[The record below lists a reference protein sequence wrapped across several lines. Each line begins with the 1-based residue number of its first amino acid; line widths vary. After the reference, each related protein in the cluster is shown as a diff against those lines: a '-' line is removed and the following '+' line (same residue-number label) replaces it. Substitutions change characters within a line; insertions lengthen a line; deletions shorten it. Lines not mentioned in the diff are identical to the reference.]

1 VTSPRPST
9 LSPRPGTARS
19 APGCIA
25 CKHLDST
32 RSTSCCRHPSLP
44 PGTDIYSA
52 RASRLDLA
60 RARGLLQDLPGEGAR
75 RASAV
80 HRVLAGIPEPAC
92 GPGAALWERAY

>member
-1 VTSPRPST
+1 MPPRPSP

-19 APGCIA
+19 APGC
-25 CKHLDST
+25 
-32 RSTSCCRHPSLP
+32 
-44 PGTDIYSA
+44 SA